1 MSQKKDITDLR
12 DFQIYVGFTDIITV
26 ADGGNRM
33 LSFETPLSLS
43 GSSRDV
49 DLPFVDDSLSDYT
62 FNWTCFNLNKNET
75 CKTIELKPLV
85 IPQERTPTIAAKTLE
100 PYNAYVFTIHSY

>member
-1 MSQKKDITDLR
+1 
-12 DFQIYVGFTDIITV
+12 VGFTEIITV

-33 LSFETPLSLS
+33 LSFEYPLSLS

-49 DLPFVDDSLSDYT
+49 DLPLLEDSLSDYI

-75 CKTIELKPLV
+75 CRTIE
-85 IPQERTPTIAAKTLE
+85 R
-100 PYNAYVFTIHSY
+100 